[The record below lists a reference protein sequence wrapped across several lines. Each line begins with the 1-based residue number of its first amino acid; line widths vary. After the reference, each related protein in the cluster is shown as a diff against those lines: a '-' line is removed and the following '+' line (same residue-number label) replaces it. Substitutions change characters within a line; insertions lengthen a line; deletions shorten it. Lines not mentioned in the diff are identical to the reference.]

1 MDFGFIYP
9 VSACFPNNIVDKLVQ
24 DAKCMACL
32 NDCGSISPP
41 CTIPEFSFQTKQ
53 LFDVIQQWPA
63 VRGASEQYR
72 RYVQKLR

>member
-1 MDFGFIYP
+1 MHGLP
-9 VSACFPNNIVDKLVQ
+9 QWLRSR
-24 DAKCMACL
+24 
-32 NDCGSISPP
+32 ISPP
-41 CTIPEFSFQTKQ
+41 RTIPEFSFQTKQ